1 MMQSSANKIRMKMT
15 SMTASQTRSSKQP
28 AVRAPAEHP
37 PISTPNDN
45 AVMLSRG
52 YCLAHKLGSGSY
64 SKVRMAV
71 MTSTKKRVAV
81 KIIDRKRAPR
91 DYQRNFLPRELAL
104 ARHLR
109 HPNVLRT
116 HDWFEQNGKVY
127 MILEFAESGDVLEY
141 IRLVTRGPVPE
152 RLARTWGMQTARAL
166 FYMHGMGLVHR
177 DVKCENLLLDTRFN
191 IKLSDFGFVRR
202 VGKGDLSDTFCGS
215 AAYAAPEIIRSVMY
229 NPFKSD
235 VWALGV
241 VLYILVSGV
250 MPFGD
255 DVTNI
260 RKILQSQCAGVHFGM
275 GGGVREECRELIRGM
290 LTISPA
296 DRMDLGNVLESE
308 WLNQAQIVV
317 ASSLDD
323 LLRCQRP
330 TVSLSSICT
339 WMEPL
344 HSAPAESRRITHA
357 RVVNYTVCDGG
368 VHRVVWTTASKHP
381 HETMAHTI
389 MLIQPSTPESKTYSD
404 YNSIKE
410 CMEGICRIFEEHLKK
425 VHPSSPSI
433 TYDISELFEFIDK
446 LTDLSCLVLDTDSK
460 CYYVPRN
467 KEWIKEKIYVNL
479 SKEAAK

>member
-1 MMQSSANKIRMKMT
+1 MQSSVNKIRMKMT
-15 SMTASQTRSSKQP
+15 SMSTSQTRSSKQL

-37 PISTPNDN
+37 PMSTPNDN

-104 ARHLR
+104 VRHLR

-116 HDWFEQNGKVY
+116 HDWFEQSGKVY

-166 FYMHGMGLVHR
+166 FYMHGMGVAHR

-202 VGKGDLSDTFCGS
+202 VETGDLSDTFCGS
-215 AAYAAPEIIRSVMY
+215 AAYAAPEIIRSMMY

-260 RKILQSQCAGVHFGM
+260 RKILQSQCAGVRFDGKGM

-308 WLNQAQIVV
+308 WLNQAQM
-317 ASSLDD
+317 S
-323 LLRCQRP
+323 
-330 TVSLSSICT
+330 
-339 WMEPL
+339 
-344 HSAPAESRRITHA
+344 
-357 RVVNYTVCDGG
+357 
-368 VHRVVWTTASKHP
+368 
-381 HETMAHTI
+381 MA
-389 MLIQPSTPESKTYSD
+389 D
-404 YNSIKE
+404 
-410 CMEGICRIFEEHLKK
+410 
-425 VHPSSPSI
+425 
-433 TYDISELFEFIDK
+433 
-446 LTDLSCLVLDTDSK
+446 
-460 CYYVPRN
+460 
-467 KEWIKEKIYVNL
+467 
-479 SKEAAK
+479 